1 MHSKNHLKPQLH
13 QQVCIEVTPQSAGW
27 EYLGFST
34 VQLKQGES
42 FTFQRE
48 GREAAMVPFSGKVKV
63 TTSQQEWMVQRDSVF
78 TQKPHVLYLSPGDK
92 LEVKALEACEFAIG
106 SAPAEGRYPTRLFS
120 PEEQKVEVR
129 GSLPAL
135 REVHHTLAWPLPAE
149 RLILFEV
156 YVPGGNWSGWPP
168 HCHDRYMGSPY
179 LEEVYYYKLN
189 PTDGVAFHRNYRL
202 DTEYDEIL
210 AAKDGDCI
218 LVREGFHP
226 VAAVPGTQVYF
237 LNYLAG
243 ELEDDAR
250 NYTPYEDPSTTW
262 IKADWEANKLQL
274 PISFDSMK

>member
-1 MHSKNHLKPQLH
+1 MHSKNHIKPQLNQH
-13 QQVCIEVTPQSAGW
+13 PQIEVTPQGAGW
-27 EYLGFST
+27 EYLSFS
-34 VQLKQGES
+34 VVALKPGEE
-42 FTFQRE
+42 FEF
-48 GREAAMVPFSGKVKV
+48 REAARETALVLISGNIQIKCSDQ
-63 TTSQQEWMVQRDSVF
+63 TWTLQRDSVF

-92 LEVKALEACEFAIG
+92 VVVQAIEASEFAMG
-106 SAPAEGRYPTRLFS
+106 SAPAEGRYPTRMFS

-129 GSLPAL
+129 GTLPAL

-189 PTDGVAFHRNYRL
+189 PKDGVAFHRNYRL
-202 DTEYDEIL
+202 DTDYDEIL

-237 LNYLAG
+237 LNFLAG

-274 PISFDSMK
+274 PIKFQ

>member
-1 MHSKNHLKPQLH
+1 MHSNNHIKPRID
-13 QQVCIEVTPQSAGW
+13 QQHRIEVTPQVAGW
-27 EYLGFST
+27 EYLSFSVVT
-34 VQLKQGES
+34 LKPDEVFEFREVALETAFVLISGKIQIKCS
-42 FTFQRE
+42 DQTWTLQRE
-48 GREAAMVPFSGKVKV
+48 
-63 TTSQQEWMVQRDSVF
+63 SVF

-92 LEVKALEACEFAIG
+92 VEVQAIEACEFAMG
-106 SAPAEGRYPTRLFS
+106 SAPAEGRYPTRMFS

-129 GSLPAL
+129 GTLPAL

-179 LEEVYYYKLN
+179 LEEVYYYKLH

-202 DTEYDEIL
+202 DTDYDEIL
-210 AAKDGDCI
+210 AAKDGDCV

-262 IKADWEANKLQL
+262 IKADWEAKKLQL
-274 PISFDSMK
+274 PIKFQ

>member
-1 MHSKNHLKPQLH
+1 MHSKNHLKPQPN
-13 QQVCIEVTPQSAGW
+13 QQVCIEVTPQRAGW
-27 EYLGFST
+27 EYLSFSVVKLKPGEGF
-34 VQLKQGES
+34 EIYI
-42 FTFQRE
+42 E
-48 GREAAMVPFSGKVKV
+48 GQETALVPIAGKARLEAAN
-63 TTSQQEWMVQRDSVF
+63 QQWTLQRDSIF
-78 TQKPHVLYLSPGDK
+78 TQMPHVLYLSPGDK
-92 LEVKALEACEFAIG
+92 VKIHALEAFEFAYG
-106 SAPAEGRYPTRLFS
+106 SAPAEGRYPTRMFS

-129 GSLPAL
+129 GTHPAL

-189 PTDGVAFHRNYRL
+189 PSDGVAFHRNYRI

-210 AAKDGDCI
+210 SAKNGDCVI
-218 LVREGFHP
+218 VKEGFHP

-237 LNYLAG
+237 LNFLAG

-274 PISFDSMK
+274 PLTFK